1 MSQAHYIGRFAP
13 SPTGP
18 LHFGSLLAALASY
31 LDARAN
37 RGTWLVR
44 IEDIDETRCDVVHV
58 SQILTTL
65 RAFGLNWDGDV
76 AVQSQRKPCY
86 DKALNALHL
95 AERIYACECSRREIA
110 DSAIAGIDGPVYPGT
125 CRTKRLPIF
134 NSPSPTALRFMVG
147 STAGKFTDRLQGPL
161 AQRLDVAVGDF
172 VVKRRDGL
180 TAYQLAV
187 VVDDFDA
194 GVTHVVR
201 GADLIDSTAR
211 QIALQAA
218 LGYRTPSYLHIPVA
232 TNDAGEKLSKQ
243 TLATP
248 LTVENASDTLR
259 AALRFLNQPVGPSTA
274 PVAVLLADA
283 VAGWRPGTIPRR
295 LSLPVQ
301 QVAN

>member
-1 MSQAHYIGRFAP
+1 MSQAHYVGRFAP

-44 IEDIDETRCDVVHV
+44 IEDVDETRCDVVYV
-58 SQILTTL
+58 GQILTTL
-65 RAFGLNWDGDV
+65 RAFGLHWDGDV
-76 AVQSQRKPCY
+76 AVQSQRKPRY
-86 DKALNALHL
+86 DKALHALHL
-95 AERIYACECSRREIA
+95 AGRLYACECSRREIA
-110 DSAIAGIDGPVYPGT
+110 DSAVAGIDGPVYPGT

-134 NSPSPTALRFMVG
+134 NSPIPTALRFIVDD
-147 STAGKFTDRLQGPL
+147 TTRQFDDRLQGPL
-161 AQRLDVAVGDF
+161 VQRLDVAVGDF

-211 QIALQAA
+211 QIALQTV
-218 LGYRTPSYLHIPVA
+218 LGYPTPSYLHIPVA
-232 TNDAGEKLSKQ
+232 SNDAGEKLSKQ

-248 LTVENASDTLR
+248 LNVENAGNTLR

-274 PVAVLLADA
+274 PVAVVLADA
-283 VAGWRPGTIPRR
+283 VAGWRPGTIPRI
-295 LSLPVQ
+295 LSLPVR
-301 QVAN
+301 